1 MDRWVNLSVLLI
13 VPFFVSIFFWVIQCY
28 KIGAVLLKGPKHQAL
43 QSFKG
48 KDALSRWEN
57 LSLRGRKQS
66 TTLFLFS
73 LRLSS
78 HSSISTHMETSPLRW
93 RASNSDLV
101 CSALMALE
109 QWGFFSM
116 PHLLWHGTF
125 VCNDHLREPVTLTPI
140 AEHLA
145 VELSLPIFTT

>member
-1 MDRWVNLSVLLI
+1 MDRWVNLSVLPP
-13 VPFFVSIFFWVIQCY
+13 VPFFVLIFFCVIQCY
-28 KIGAVLLKGPKHQAL
+28 KMGAVLLKGPKHQAL

-57 LSLRGRKQS
+57 LSQRGRKQS
-66 TTLFLFS
+66 TPLFLFS

-78 HSSISTHMETSPLRW
+78 HSSIFTHMETSPLRW
-93 RASNSDLV
+93 RASNFDL

-116 PHLLWHGTF
+116 PHQLWHGTF
-125 VCNDHLREPVTLTPI
+125 VCNDHLRDPVTLTPI
-140 AEHLA
+140 AEHLT
-145 VELSLPIFTT
+145 VGLSLPIFTT